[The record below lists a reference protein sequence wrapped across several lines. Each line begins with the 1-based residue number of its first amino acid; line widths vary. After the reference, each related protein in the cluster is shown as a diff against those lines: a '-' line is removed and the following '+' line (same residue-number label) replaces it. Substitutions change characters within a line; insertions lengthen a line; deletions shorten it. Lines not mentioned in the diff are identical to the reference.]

1 MAQNTVLFL
10 GAGGNIG
17 ASSVKLFKSKGYKVA
32 SVARTIRKEV
42 SEHSDLV
49 MTADFSDPTTINSI
63 FETVERELG
72 VPNVVVYNPYSWS
85 IGTDPSN
92 PLSTP
97 IEGVQKDLA
106 INTVSAYAAAQAAVE
121 SFDKLPSDVKK
132 TFIYTGNTSNTAI
145 VPMALLLGLT
155 KSSTWYM
162 IQSLVATPRFISA
175 GYRFYYVD
183 ERTPAGKAMHGVPG
197 PAHAEFF
204 LELAEKGDQGEALAT
219 FVRGNGYTRF
229 EGNAAAILPV
239 RTLEDMV
246 DAEYDLPGTVEA
258 EYGS

>member
-1 MAQNTVLFL
+1 MAQNTILFL

-17 ASSVKLFKSKGYKVA
+17 ASSVELFKSKGYKVA

-42 SEHSDLV
+42 SGHSDLV
-49 MTADFSDPTTINSI
+49 MTADFSDPTTIKGI
-63 FETVERELG
+63 FETVERGLG

-106 INTVSAYAAAQAAVE
+106 INTVSAYAAAQAAVK

-183 ERTPAGKAMHGVPG
+183 ERTPAGKAMHGISG
-197 PAHAEFF
+197 QHMRK
-204 LELAEKGDQGEALAT
+204 LAEKETQGEALAT
-219 FVRGNGYTRF
+219 FVRGKGYTRF

-246 DAEYDLPGTVEA
+246 DAEYGLPGTVEA